1 MSGPTAVRGE
11 RGIALVVALLVL
23 VVVTLLSAVLIMT
36 VNVDTQIAGHSQR
49 SSQALNYA
57 EAGIAEAISRI
68 QNEDIPSDGANPR
81 MVAQVFLTTAGN
93 VPAVG
98 ADTLAMPTAQPVGNW
113 LRYSTPAKG
122 PEVLTVRYRTNEART
137 QVYRYDPALNPAIQ
151 TVSGYPIFVITSTGR
166 QGKDERRVTTEVI
179 QQPVN
184 VSMKGALVCDKG
196 VKLFNGNAFVCGYNH
211 SANTPTD
218 TGKNGRAGLGGC
230 NENPGI
236 QHWEIASG
244 DLSGIWSSGTVTANG
259 ASQAD
264 GTPPMSENQS
274 GFYNGPWETVGM
286 SQADFFNWLGPST
299 NAIPSDLDGIYFM
312 DNNNT
317 TGDASGG
324 YTFHG
329 EGSGMLYVDGDAT
342 FNAGFVYRGLIY
354 VEGNV
359 MLNGHMWV
367 LGAMVVKG
375 QTTSKIQFNGGATIL
390 YSEDA
395 VKQNIAKQR
404 GEFVTLTWH
413 EDN

>member
-1 MSGPTAVRGE
+1 MSGLTAVRGE

-49 SSQALNYA
+49 ASQALNYA

-68 QNEDIPSDGANPR
+68 QNEDIPSDGGNPR
-81 MVAQVFLTTAGN
+81 MVAQVFLATPGN

-98 ADTLAMPTAQPVGNW
+98 VDTLAMATAQPVGNW

-151 TVSGYPIFVITSTGR
+151 TGSGYPIFVITSTGR
-166 QGKDERRVTTEVI
+166 QGADERRVTTEVI

-184 VSMKGALVCDKG
+184 VSMKGALVSEKG
-196 VKLFNGNAFVCGYNH
+196 VKFTGNAWACGYNH
-211 SANTPTD
+211 RADTPTD
-218 TGKNGRAGLGGC
+218 TGINGRTGLGGC
-230 NENPGI
+230 NEDAGI
-236 QHWEIASG
+236 HHWETGSG
-244 DLSGIWSSGTVTANG
+244 DLSGIWTSNNVNGGG
-259 ASQAD
+259 ASQVD
-264 GTPPMSENQS
+264 GNPPKAEGQA
-274 GFYNGPWETVGM
+274 GFYAGPWETIGM
-286 SQADFFNWLGPST
+286 SQADFFSWIGPST
-299 NAIPSDLDGIYFM
+299 NSVPGDLDGIYYM

-317 TGDASGG
+317 SGDASGG

-359 MLNGHMWV
+359 KLNGHMWV
-367 LGAMVVKG
+367 LGALVVKG
-375 QTTSKIQFNGGATIL
+375 QLTNQVQFNGGATIL

-395 VKQNIAKQR
+395 VKQNISKQR
-404 GEFVTLTWH
+404 GQFVTLTWH